1 MDLVWDGL
9 KEAIRL
15 LIHNDADV
23 YEIAWRSIRV
33 SGTATIVSL
42 LMGVPVGAVLAFR
55 RFPGRLAVMSL
66 VNTGMGMPPIVIGL
80 VVALLFWRSGP
91 LGDLNLIYTTR
102 AMILAQVVIATPI
115 ITGFTAASLAALPPK
130 LRLQVYALGA
140 SRTQMLWLL
149 VREVRLPL
157 LAAMMAAFGAA
168 ISEVGASVMV
178 GGNLAGETRVLTGAI
193 LLEQSQGDFGP
204 ALAFGIILLA
214 LMIAVNALFT
224 WVQYGLRRDRWQ
236 PEAEEAPE
244 QDRLA
249 NTTPWIS
256 A

>member
-9 KEAIRL
+9 RDAFQL
-15 LIHNDADV
+15 LAHNGEDV
-23 YEIAWRSIRV
+23 YEIAWRSIMV
-33 SGTATIVSL
+33 SGTATVISL
-42 LMGVPVGAVLAFR
+42 VMGVLAGAALAFR
-55 RFPGRLAVMSL
+55 QFPRRIVVMSL

-80 VVALLFWRSGP
+80 IVAILLWRSGP
-91 LGDLNLIYTTR
+91 LGELDLIYTTQ
-102 AMILAQVVIATPI
+102 AMIIAQTIIATPI
-115 ITGFTAASLAALPPK
+115 IIGFTAASMSALPAR

-140 SRTQMLWLL
+140 SRVQMLWLL

-178 GGNLAGETRVLTGAI
+178 GGNLDGETRVLTGAI

-224 WVQYGLRRDRWQ
+224 WVQYGVRRDRWQ
-236 PEAEEAPE
+236 PDADPADREAPTPVTTWF
-244 QDRLA
+244 A
-249 NTTPWIS
+249 N
-256 A
+256 

>member
-9 KEAIRL
+9 KEAFRL
-15 LIHNDADV
+15 LLHNDGDV
-23 YEIAWRSIRV
+23 YEIAWRSVRV
-33 SGTATIVSL
+33 SGTATLLSL

-91 LGDLNLIYTTR
+91 LGNLDLIYTTR
-102 AMILAQVVIATPI
+102 AMIIAQVIIATPI
-115 ITGFTAASLAALPPK
+115 IIGFTAASLSALPPK

-149 VREVRLPL
+149 VREVRLPV
-157 LAAMMAAFGAA
+157 LAAMMAAIGAA

-178 GGNLAGETRVLTGAI
+178 GGNLDGETRVLTGAI
-193 LLEQSQGDFGP
+193 LLEQSRGDFGP

-236 PEAEEAPE
+236 PEEEHAEDAT
-244 QDRLA
+244 LTA
-249 NTTPWIS
+249 SHAWFS
-256 A
+256 S